1 MRDYVEAKVGEYDE
15 KLTYVRGVVT
25 DLARRGSHPRVV
37 AELERTCL
45 KIRELI
51 WRIRSL
57 LPLNLPHLFP
67 RIQVML
73 AQITTRFDWLEEWYL
88 PAIAHEGPDE
98 IAVGQII
105 DRVLAQLGITW
116 IADKV
121 VSFSRALAMF
131 PGSGDCPIFFMPS
144 YTRNSL
150 LNWIGLYHEIAHA
163 IYQRFPEIASK
174 LADAVL
180 AYCERQLRQTP
191 ALTATQLD
199 RRTLRYRETLAYWD
213 TFRLQELFCDIFA
226 TVVTGPAYLF
236 SWVDVSLTSLDGP
249 YSVALDDEHPP
260 NAARTQACLLSLHDG
275 YAASPLKTLTNDL
288 WERFLDRRHR
298 SPLYDQYC
306 PFDLVLAIVRTSQ
319 SEIQRLGFPAY
330 QTPIPVPPASLS
342 YTGMDNLA
350 ELVNAAVVNLLFERT
365 GFVTWQKSMIERL
378 CPPTRNAGGPS

>member
-1 MRDYVEAKVGEYDE
+1 MRDYVEAKVGEFDE
-15 KLTYVRGVVT
+15 KLIYVRGVVA
-25 DLARRGSHPRVV
+25 DLARTGSHPNVV
-37 AELERTCL
+37 AELERICL
-45 KIRELI
+45 KIQELI
-51 WRIRSL
+51 GRIRSL

-73 AQITTRFDWLEEWYL
+73 AQITTRFDWLDEWYL
-88 PAIAHEGPDE
+88 PAIAHEGHDE
-98 IAVGQII
+98 IAVGRII
-105 DRVLAQLGITW
+105 DQVLAQLGITW

-131 PGSGDCPIFFMPS
+131 PGSGHCPIFFMPR
-144 YTRNSL
+144 YTCNSL

-163 IYQRFPEIASK
+163 IYQRFPEVASK

-180 AYCERQLRQTP
+180 AYCEQQLRQTP

-260 NAARTQACLLSLHDG
+260 NAARTQACLLSLHDS
-275 YAASPLKTLTNDL
+275 YAATPLKNLTNDL

-306 PFDLVLAIVRTSQ
+306 PFELVLAIVRTSQ

-330 QTPIPVPPASLS
+330 QTPIATPPVSLS
-342 YTGMDNLA
+342 YTRTDNLA
-350 ELVNAAVVNLLFERT
+350 ELVNVAVVNLLFERI
-365 GFVTWQKSMIERL
+365 GFVAWQKSMIERL
-378 CPPTRNAGGPS
+378 CPPTPSVGGPS

>member
-1 MRDYVEAKVGEYDE
+1 
-15 KLTYVRGVVT
+15 
-25 DLARRGSHPRVV
+25 
-37 AELERTCL
+37 
-45 KIRELI
+45 
-51 WRIRSL
+51 
-57 LPLNLPHLFP
+57 
-67 RIQVML
+67 ML

-88 PAIAHEGPDE
+88 PAIGHEGPDE
-98 IAVGQII
+98 IAVGRII
-105 DRVLAQLGITW
+105 DQVLAQLGITW

-131 PGSGDCPIFFMPS
+131 PGSGNSPIFFMPQ

-174 LADAVL
+174 LSDAVL
-180 AYCERQLRQTP
+180 AYCEQQLRQTP

-213 TFRLQELFCDIFA
+213 TLRLQELFCDIFA

-275 YAASPLKTLTNDL
+275 YAATSLKTLTNDL
-288 WERFLDRRHR
+288 WERFLERRQR

-306 PFDLVLAIVRTSQ
+306 PFELILAIVRTSQ
-319 SEIQRLGFPAY
+319 SEIHRLGFPVY
-330 QTPIPVPPASLS
+330 QTPIPSPPNSLS
-342 YTGMDNLA
+342 YARTDNLP
-350 ELVNAAVVNLLFERT
+350 ELLNVAAVNLLFERA
-365 GFVTWQKSMIERL
+365 GFVAWQQSMIQRL
-378 CPPTRNAGGPS
+378 CPPTPSAGGVS